1 MNTVDDLV
9 FKVKGNRVGASA
21 PELKALPEAERQKA
35 YMRLRALGSTVAGF
49 TGMAAKMPPTMAMG
63 GAGAAPRSRS
73 PSPKPKRSDM
83 RSSIPIYGERKGA
96 ILDKVRDI
104 SDKILAE
111 RAALGKVKSGDY
123 KQLPAARKK
132 MYGKELRKLYEEYM
146 AAGFKTSDDRYHFA
160 ENVWPATGYEKEHTL
175 VSLAH

>member
-9 FKVKGNRVGASA
+9 FKVKGKSVNA
-21 PELKALPEAERQKA
+21 PMSDIKALPEEERRKA
-35 YMRLRALGSTVAGF
+35 YARLRALGSTVAGF
-49 TGMAAKMPPTMAMG
+49 TGAPAKMPPTVAAMG

-73 PSPKPKRSDM
+73 PSPKPKRS
-83 RSSIPIYGERKGA
+83 RIPLYGEKKDA

-104 SDKILAE
+104 VDKILDE

-146 AAGFKTSDDRYHFA
+146 AAGYKTSDDRYHFT
-160 ENVWPATGYEKEHTL
+160 VLIWPATGYEREETL
-175 VSLAH
+175 VSLAN